1 MEETAAEMQISTE
14 ELSGRMRYYYN
25 GFSFDS
31 CAKTRLYNPY
41 STLLFFE
48 ERDFASYWVESG
60 QPKFIADYMKGRD
73 LTVEQFRNFPVSK
86 DFLRNPGE
94 MDATPPEGFLY
105 QSGYLTLRERN
116 GDSFTLD
123 YPNTEVLNSM
133 SEIVAQNIME
143 SKGEHYSYYPQRL
156 YTAMRTDNCELFVDV
171 LNTLLASIPY
181 DDFSKAAQQTVIVQG
196 YKFPAQEWLFR
207 SSIFSFL
214 RGCGMVVDAEMHTN
228 MGRADLVVT
237 WLGKTWVIEIKV
249 AYAGESAE
257 AKAGEALQQIMEK
270 NYAVPFPDAIC
281 LGLGI
286 ADSERQITAMRVK

>member
-1 MEETAAEMQISTE
+1 
-14 ELSGRMRYYYN
+14 
-25 GFSFDS
+25 
-31 CAKTRLYNPY
+31 
-41 STLLFFE
+41 
-48 ERDFASYWVESG
+48 
-60 QPKFIADYMKGRD
+60 
-73 LTVEQFRNFPVSK
+73 
-86 DFLRNPGE
+86 
-94 MDATPPEGFLY
+94 
-105 QSGYLTLRERN
+105 
-116 GDSFTLD
+116 
-123 YPNTEVLNSM
+123 
-133 SEIVAQNIME
+133 
-143 SKGEHYSYYPQRL
+143 
-156 YTAMRTDNCELFVDV
+156 MRTDNCELFVDV

-286 ADSERQITAMRVK
+286 TDSERQITTMRVK